1 MRINTISKMGW
12 FDIIE
17 YVLLSSIVIVNSVTL
32 VLLKRRKHSVRI
44 KNQINIIAALCL
56 NGIASVPITFLFYV
70 MKYNEIEGNMS
81 TIFKKMFLCMS
92 DIFVMLNY
100 YFIMILLTI
109 DQFLVFYLNMKY
121 QVYLPPKKVIKV
133 ITFVTLSLFVGTV
146 TVLALV
152 LLKKMS
158 IKYHWNMLYVSYA
171 IIDIGYIILVIF
183 VYAYIFNV
191 YKRQLEIKK
200 THIRNNERFKLLIPS
215 LIVATFIIFNIVPDF
230 FLTAVKYNVI
240 QVSKTVKEIPFMFY
254 RLGRMADAFIYIF
267 NFSLKR

>member
-1 MRINTISKMGW
+1 MGW
-12 FDIIE
+12 FDIVE
-17 YVLLSSIVIVNSVTL
+17 YILLSAIVIVNSVTL
-32 VLLKRRKHSVRI
+32 ALLKRRKHSVRI
-44 KNQINIIAALCL
+44 QNQINIVAALCL
-56 NGIASVPITFLFYV
+56 NGIVSIPIAFLFYI

-81 TIFKKMFLCMS
+81 SIFKNVFLCMS
-92 DIFVMLNY
+92 DIFIMLNY

-133 ITFVTLSLFVGTV
+133 ITFVTASLFAGTV
-146 TVLALV
+146 TVLTLV
-152 LLKKMS
+152 LLRRIN

-183 VYAYIFNV
+183 VYIYIFNV
-191 YKRQLEIKK
+191 YKRQQEIKK

-215 LIVATFIIFNIVPDF
+215 LIIATFIIFNIIPDF
-230 FLTAVKYNVI
+230 FLTVVKYQII
-240 QVSKTVKEIPFMFY
+240 QVSKTVKEIPFIFY

-267 NFSLKR
+267 NLTLRR